1 VRGAQDMPN
10 SEPIKQYVNAILA
23 LKGNQPELSSSYL
36 ARSLG
41 SKKVKIPPLIC
52 NNVQKLLKSNTLAN
66 DAVLKIL
73 STEVSK
79 RS

>member
-1 VRGAQDMPN
+1 MPS
-10 SEPIKQYVNAILA
+10 SEPIKQYVNAVLA

-41 SKKVKIPPLIC
+41 SKKIKVPPVLR
-52 NNVQKLLKSNTLAN
+52 NNIKKFLTPNTLAN
-66 DAVLKIL
+66 DSVLKII

>member
-1 VRGAQDMPN
+1 MPN
-10 SEPIKQYVNAILA
+10 AEPIKQYVNAVLA
-23 LKGNQPELSSSYL
+23 LKGKQPDMSSSYL

-41 SKKVKIPPLIC
+41 SKNVKIPPVIR

-73 STEVSK
+73 STEVAK

>member
-1 VRGAQDMPN
+1 MPS
-10 SEPIKQYVNAILA
+10 SEPIKLYVNAVLA

-41 SKKVKIPPLIC
+41 SKKVKVPPVIR

-66 DAVLKIL
+66 DAMLKIV
-73 STEVSK
+73 STEVAK
-79 RS
+79 RR